1 MPTVFSI
8 FSCAELILGPISYSL
23 IAADSISFSLFVSKS
38 ILGSIYFS
46 LFADDSSIS
55 FSLFTDD

>member
-23 IAADSISFSLFVSKS
+23 IAADSISVSLFVSKS

-46 LFADDSSIS
+46 LF
-55 FSLFTDD
+55 TDD